1 MPTINIKQYV
11 YDDLHKIMANE
22 LNEKFNSTNSKE
34 VMLDIVKNKYGTTFS
49 TVIAMMVKQY
59 KKDNKI
65 EWLGDWVIWWLRL
78 WFINNGGLIS
88 KNETDFF

>member
-65 EWLGDWVIWWLRL
+65 E
-78 WFINNGGLIS
+78 
-88 KNETDFF
+88 